1 MKTHATL
8 LDPTTIAMQATVLE
22 DIEGI
27 RKANGNRYGKLTG
40 MTPEGKEWK
49 PDKDGQ
55 QRSFGLSEDN
65 PHVVK
70 FLSIYT
76 EIRKVENQAVRDL
89 ENAMKRH
96 PIGPWVDSQKGL
108 GYKQVGRLLGA
119 VGDPYWRPELV
130 YTDEEGNVLNVV
142 AEGPRS
148 VTSLWAY
155 CGLHVLPVDPDA
167 DNETMVEPVDGQTG
181 DHTTHDNHGP
191 TVSGRAARRQK
202 GVKAN
207 WSTDAKT
214 RAYLCATSCLKQIVK
229 PCIAFDHNGVW
240 VPQHVETCTCSP
252 YRVKYD
258 VRRAHTSLTH
268 PEWTDGH
275 RHNDALR
282 VSSKEILKHLWVEA
296 RRLHVEFDPTLPAA
310 VDLNGAKPTSH
321 HE

>member
-22 DIEGI
+22 DVEGI

-55 QRSFGLSEDN
+55 ERSFGLSEDN
-65 PHVVK
+65 PHVIK

-76 EIRKVENQAVRDL
+76 EIRKVEDTAVKDL
-89 ENAMKRH
+89 ENAMKHH
-96 PIGPWVDSQKGL
+96 PLGPWVAGQKGL

-130 YTDEEGNVLNVV
+130 YSDAEGNVLNVIE
-142 AEGPRS
+142 EGPRS

-155 CGLHVLPVDPDA
+155 CGLHVLPGDLSTIDTHDSTVA
-167 DNETMVEPVDGQTG
+167 GQTG
-181 DHTTHDNHGP
+181 DHGTLETLSP
-191 TVSGRAARRQK
+191 SVSGRAARRQK

-229 PCIAFDHNGVW
+229 PCVAFDHNKIW
-240 VPQHVETCTCSP
+240 VPQHTDTCVCSP

-258 VRRAHTSLTH
+258 IRRAHTSVTH

-282 VSSKEILKHLWVEA
+282 VSSKEILKYLWVEA
-296 RRLHVEFDPTLPAA
+296 RRLHCAFDPSLQAA
-310 VDLNGAKPTSH
+310 FDLNNDASPNTKP
-321 HE
+321 